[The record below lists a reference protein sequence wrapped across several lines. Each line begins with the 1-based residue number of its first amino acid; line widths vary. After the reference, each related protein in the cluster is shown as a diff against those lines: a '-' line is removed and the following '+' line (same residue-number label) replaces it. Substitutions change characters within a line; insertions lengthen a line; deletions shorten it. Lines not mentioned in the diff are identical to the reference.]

1 MAITKP
7 VVIPSWAD
15 AGDKFPPTNEEIAIG
30 WPFSNDPP
38 TRQRFNWLLNYLAR
52 SARYLTQRG
61 IADYDSEETYGLYDK
76 CTGSNGR
83 TYRSLADNNIGN
95 DPTTTPAKW
104 EQWGHSVGELM
115 EVDAIIGLNFK
126 NIAGWGLSTSEIL
139 QVGNAGHWHSVN
151 LPNTTLVLPTLASM
165 VAAGKLG
172 SGFPIRFQYDT
183 LVTVDPDA
191 TATDF
196 IAPPL
201 GAVAMTEYTFAAG
214 EFAYIA
220 CNGTGSGGGWYI
232 LFAGMPSDRE
242 RFGTFTAHATPNS
255 VKNITFDRA
264 FPNNCRHVSIMPIYN
279 NSAGVKWWLDDAPAA
294 NGFNIRCDVAS
305 ITMRYHAIGD

>member
-165 VAAGKLG
+165 VAAGRSCFLLKLL
-172 SGFPIRFQYDT
+172 RVT
-183 LVTVDPDA
+183 LTR
-191 TATDF
+191 
-196 IAPPL
+196 
-201 GAVAMTEYTFAAG
+201 AG
-214 EFAYIA
+214 CF
-220 CNGTGSGGGWYI
+220 S
-232 LFAGMPSDRE
+232 
-242 RFGTFTAHATPNS
+242 
-255 VKNITFDRA
+255 
-264 FPNNCRHVSIMPIYN
+264 
-279 NSAGVKWWLDDAPAA
+279 PAA
-294 NGFNIRCDVAS
+294 ASSARCCGERRVCSSSAWAS
-305 ITMRYHAIGD
+305 QPTNEPGESTSVSRSAM